1 MGSLLNFV
9 FEKHTNTINGE
20 HFCLGGPIRNRIEK
34 FYSTS
39 SNLELKDGYKNI
51 LFYEINHPNE
61 FLKHILSNKEI
72 LNLLDRDDFK
82 IAYMRIADPTHK
94 DFYTKNYND
103 IQKKLNNKIIFIDT
117 NVRLS
122 NYAHCF
128 HFFLEESAE
137 QVNNIFHGYDKF
149 SEDLNYTNEPIL
161 ISELDNYRTH
171 KFLSF
176 NRTVQKYH
184 RYRLFLDW
192 VKGNF
197 SDSYFSFLNLYDF
210 YEHEI
215 SEIKKQY
222 GDSYCNELEKLL
234 PIELDTQNVRRNDN
248 LVEWN
253 KTSNNFKKELFL
265 DSCINI
271 VTETTF
277 CGEELFISEKI
288 VKPILA
294 FQPFIV
300 LGPYGYLKELKKL
313 GFKTFDSIWDERYD
327 DEVNYEKRY
336 DKVLKLILKINENDI
351 NEVNKMYKS
360 VKDICIYNYNHFK
373 SLKEESIYKIF
384 KQIENE
390 W

>member
-1 MGSLLNFV
+1 M
-9 FEKHTNTINGE
+9 
-20 HFCLGGPIRNRIEK
+20 
-34 FYSTS
+34 
-39 SNLELKDGYKNI
+39 
-51 LFYEINHPNE
+51 
-61 FLKHILSNKEI
+61 
-72 LNLLDRDDFK
+72 
-82 IAYMRIADPTHK
+82 
-94 DFYTKNYND
+94 
-103 IQKKLNNKIIFIDT
+103 
-117 NVRLS
+117 
-122 NYAHCF
+122 
-128 HFFLEESAE
+128 
-137 QVNNIFHGYDKF
+137 
-149 SEDLNYTNEPIL
+149 
-161 ISELDNYRTH
+161 
-171 KFLSF
+171 SF

-336 DKVLKLILKINENDI
+336 DKVLKLILKLTKTI
-351 NEVNKMYKS
+351 
-360 VKDICIYNYNHFK
+360 
-373 SLKEESIYKIF
+373 
-384 KQIENE
+384 
-390 W
+390 

>member
-1 MGSLLNFV
+1 MGGLLNFV
-9 FEKHTNTINGE
+9 FEKTFDDTNGADWCNDGPLKTI
-20 HFCLGGPIRNRIEK
+20 FRNH
-34 FYSTS
+34 YSTTS
-39 SNLELKDGYKNI
+39 HLQLKEGFKNL
-51 LFYEINHPNE
+51 LFYEVHHPDK
-61 FLKHILSNKEI
+61 FLDYILSKKGI
-72 LNLLDRDDFK
+72 CNLLDRDDFK
-82 IAYMRIADPTHK
+82 ILFTMIPDPS
-94 DFYTKNYND
+94 TKKWFKENQSNVLE
-103 IQKKLNNKIIFIDT
+103 KLNNNIIFIDT

-128 HFFLEESAE
+128 HFFLEESAVH
-137 QVNNIFHGYDKF
+137 VNNIFHGYDKF

-171 KFLSF
+171 KFLYF

-300 LGPYGYLKELKKL
+300 LGHM
-313 GFKTFDSIWDERYD
+313 
-327 DEVNYEKRY
+327 
-336 DKVLKLILKINENDI
+336 DI
-351 NEVNKMYKS
+351 
-360 VKDICIYNYNHFK
+360 
-373 SLKEESIYKIF
+373 
-384 KQIENE
+384 
-390 W
+390 